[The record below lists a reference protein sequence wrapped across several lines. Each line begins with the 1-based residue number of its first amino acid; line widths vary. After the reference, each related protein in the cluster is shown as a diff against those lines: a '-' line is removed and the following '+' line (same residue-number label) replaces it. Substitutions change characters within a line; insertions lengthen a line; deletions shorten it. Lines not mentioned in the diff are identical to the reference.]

1 MEKEIAIEILKDIR
15 NALNSDDWKK
25 SGLKTISI
33 YRKNL
38 ELSLD
43 VKIQKLIK
51 KQNEYI
57 KKYGENGRKTIKVN
71 KKIDKE
77 IQKIF
82 SK

>member
-1 MEKEIAIEILKDIR
+1 MTGKR
-15 NALNSDDWKK
+15 

-43 VKIQKLIK
+43 VKIQKLVK

-57 KKYGENGRKTIKVN
+57 KKYGENGRKTIIVN

-77 IQKIF
+77 IQNIF
-82 SK
+82 YK